1 MNQYDFIYNKQH
13 LDPQNHFLILC
24 MIQSYYLYIHIQLV
38 LQGIEQFVQ
47 VAAKFDG
54 PISLLGLP
62 IDDYALSQ
70 FQSSEGL
77 CCLLWA

>member
-1 MNQYDFIYNKQH
+1 MNQYDFIYNKWH

-47 VAAKFDG
+47 VAAKCLVQSF
-54 PISLLGLP
+54 SLSLSLGF
-62 IDDYALSQ
+62 AH
-70 FQSSEGL
+70 
-77 CCLLWA
+77 